1 MQEKGSDRARLI
13 RDSWMHAGWP
23 SLNQKRF
30 RPVGLHMPPGYKRP
44 GAARALMPRPAV
56 TPHPVPDLGV
66 CTAMKGTSEFVIRV
80 RPTPLASLFPGKVD
94 DQAVF

>member
-44 GAARALMPRPAV
+44 GAARAPMPRPAV

-66 CTAMKGTSEFVIRV
+66 CTAMKGTSEFGY
-80 RPTPLASLFPGKVD
+80 PGPDPHLCFRWKVD
-94 DQAVF
+94 GQAVF